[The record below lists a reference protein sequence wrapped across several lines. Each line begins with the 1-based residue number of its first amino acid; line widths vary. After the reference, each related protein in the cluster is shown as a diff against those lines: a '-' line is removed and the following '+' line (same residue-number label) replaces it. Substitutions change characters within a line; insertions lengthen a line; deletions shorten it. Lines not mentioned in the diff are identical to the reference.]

1 MNGIVIILMGIF
13 TLIIFFLIFIVMAYL
28 YDNQKN
34 YKININNNLLK
45 SEKQINYA
53 SHAFNKLQKTIIN
66 DVKRVNSNLLNSSN
80 TVNDNISTLNSNI
93 VNNIFNITSNNSPIT
108 DIYTKKIISDFDVN
122 LNHDLNTWS
131 SLTVHTNNSSKYFNL
146 CDTNTNLSEQRCIS
160 MNIDDSGIFNIF
172 SSNFNTKSKNVNGIN
187 IYNSNNGILASF
199 DNVNN
204 KILLGSNV
212 NAAISIVD
220 NVYTPQIINA
230 NYILVPSINNQ
241 SALLKIRFI
250 SNHNIQLN
258 TFISFNINTLQAFN
272 IVSTN
277 LYQYSNNILK
287 YKTPININKDTI
299 YNLTDIP
306 INSIN
311 QNISSENGSMI
322 AYASKV

>member
-34 YKININNNLLK
+34 YKTNINNNLLK

-53 SHAFNKLQKTIIN
+53 SYAFNKLQKTIIN
-66 DVKRVNSNLLNSSN
+66 DVKRVNSNILNSSN
-80 TVNDNISTLNSNI
+80 IVNDNISTLNSNI

-108 DIYTKKIISDFDVN
+108 DIYTKKIVSDFDVN
-122 LNHDLNTWS
+122 LNHNLNTWS
-131 SLTVHTNNSSKYFNL
+131 SLTVHTNNSSKFFNL
-146 CDTNTNLSEQRCIS
+146 CDNNTNLSEQKCIS

-172 SSNFNTKSKNVNGIN
+172 SSNINTKSKNVKGIN
-187 IYNSNNGILASF
+187 IYNSNGILASF

-204 KILLGSNV
+204 KILLGSNI
-212 NAAISIVD
+212 NPAISIVD

-241 SALLKIRFI
+241 SAILKIRFI
-250 SNHNIQLN
+250 SNYNIQLN
-258 TFISFNINTLQAFN
+258 TYINFNINTLQAFN
-272 IVSTN
+272 IVATN

-287 YKTPININKDTI
+287 YKTPITINKDTI
-299 YNLTDIP
+299 YNLNDIP
-306 INSIN
+306 INPVN

-322 AYASKV
+322 AFGSRV